1 MGHFYARDGSPKHF
15 VTAKNGTIRDSTIA
29 DAKKNGWVP
38 SVTEILNILDKPALT
53 NWKVEQAILSAL
65 TMPRDPLESEPDYL
79 ARIKRDSGQQAK
91 EAAEEGSRI
100 HDAIDA
106 SFKGL
111 PFDSRYIPHVEGVRA
126 KLAELYPDIND
137 WVTERTFASPLGYG
151 GCCDIHSPSTG
162 IVGDHKGKDLAP
174 GDTKRLAYDQDRQIA
189 AYNRGLGLPEN
200 EGFNLFVSRTH
211 PGHVVA
217 HVWTKEQ
224 LADAWEVFR
233 AALALWKA
241 VKKFD
246 PSF

>member
-1 MGHFYARDGSPKHF
+1 MADHWYSRETGGPAHFTNGRATTLRDARKVGL
-15 VTAKNGTIRDSTIA
+15 
-29 DAKKNGWVP
+29 VP
-38 SVTEILNILDKPALT
+38 SVTTVLNILDKPALT

-65 TMPRDPLESEPDYL
+65 TMPRDPLESDQDYL
-79 ARIKRDSGQQAK
+79 ARIKRDSVQQAK
-91 EAAEEGSRI
+91 DAAEEGSRI

-106 SFKGL
+106 SFKGIR
-111 PFDSRYIPHVEGVRA
+111 FDTRYRPHVEGVRA
-126 KLAELYPDIND
+126 KLAELYPGIND

-151 GCCDIHSPSTG
+151 GSCDIHSPSTG
-162 IVGDHKGKDLAP
+162 IVGDYKSKDLAP
-174 GDTKRLAYDQDRQIA
+174 GDTKKLAYDQDRQIA
-189 AYNRGLGLPEN
+189 PYNRGLGLPEN

-224 LADAWEVFR
+224 LADAWEIFR
-233 AALALWKA
+233 ASLALWKA

>member
-1 MGHFYARDGSPKHF
+1 MGHFYGRDGTPHHF
-15 VTAKNGTIRDSTIA
+15 VTAKNGSSRASTIA
-29 DAKKNGWVP
+29 DAKKHGWVP
-38 SVTEILNILDKPALT
+38 SVTEILSILNKPALT
-53 NWKVEQAILSAL
+53 NWKVDQAILSAL
-65 TMPRDPLESEPDYL
+65 TLPIVEGESEADYL
-79 ARIKRDSGQQAK
+79 ARIKRDSEQQAK

-100 HDAIDA
+100 HAAIDA

-126 KLAELYPDIND
+126 KLAELYPGISD

-174 GDTKRLAYDQDRQIA
+174 GDTRRLAYDQDRQIA